1 MEHANVAGPAVEEQP
16 KGKLRRSLSQ
26 RQLVLICLGNVVGA
40 GIYGLVGQMS
50 AQVGGAIWIPFL
62 IALALAV
69 LTVFSYA
76 ELSSKYPRAGGAAT
90 YVHQAFR
97 SPFVT
102 FMVMFAMVA
111 SAVNS
116 ASTLSLAAGGYVEEV
131 LAIPALVTAV
141 FVITVLG
148 VIIVLGVSLSARF
161 NSVLTVIEL
170 GGLAL
175 VVLAAIAAIAVG
187 TGAFGNLV
195 DFSAT
200 GGGAD
205 AAAADGSVVAAI
217 VAATSLAFFAFVGF
231 EDAANM
237 AEETKDPARA
247 CARALVI
254 ALLTAAALYLTIAVL
269 ASVVVGGDQLAGSS
283 APLLEVIRQSPLAVP
298 ASLFTVI
305 AALAVGNGVLINLL
319 SASRMLYGMAD
330 QKVLHGSLAAVHPTR
345 HTPWVAAIAVTA
357 VAMIF
362 VFTGRIAVLATTTV
376 ALLLMVFAMVN
387 ISVLVLRRERV
398 DHQHFRAPT
407 ALPALGAL
415 VCLALLTQQEAE
427 VLLRVVIVLLV
438 GVLLWGI
445 NHLVLRRTAARAT

>member
-1 MEHANVAGPAVEEQP
+1 MEHADAARPVVAEQP
-16 KGKLRRSLSQ
+16 NGRLKRSLTQ

-62 IALALAV
+62 VALALAV

-90 YVHQAFR
+90 YVHQAFGV
-97 SPFVT
+97 PFVT
-102 FMVMFAMVA
+102 FMVTFAMVA

-116 ASTLSLAAGGYVEEV
+116 ASTLSLAAGGYLAAV
-131 LAIPALVTAV
+131 LPIPALVTAV
-141 FVITVLG
+141 VLVLTLG
-148 VIIVLGVSLSARF
+148 VIILLGVALSARS
-161 NSVLTVIEL
+161 NSVLTVVEL

-175 VVLAAIAAIAVG
+175 VVLAAITAIIAG
-187 TGAFGNLV
+187 TGSVDNLV
-195 DFSAT
+195 DFAAT
-200 GGGAD
+200 GGAPGAGGT
-205 AAAADGSVVAAI
+205 DGAVVTAV

-231 EDAANM
+231 EDAANL

-269 ASVVVGGDQLAGSS
+269 ASVVVGGDRLAASS
-283 APLLEVIRQSPLAVP
+283 APLLEVVRLSPLAVP
-298 ASLFTVI
+298 DPVFTVI

-330 QKVLHGSLAAVHPTR
+330 QKVLHPGLAAVHPTR
-345 HTPWVAAIAVTA
+345 HTPWIATVVVTV

-362 VFTGRIAVLATTTV
+362 VFTGRLAVLATTTV

-398 DHQHFRAPT
+398 GHQHFRAPT
-407 ALPALGAL
+407 VLPALGAL
-415 VCLALLTQQEAE
+415 VCLALLTQQEGA
-427 VLLRVVIVLLV
+427 VLLRVGIVLLV
-438 GVLLWGI
+438 GVALWAV
-445 NHLVLRRTAARAT
+445 NHVVMRRAAAAR

>member
-1 MEHANVAGPAVEEQP
+1 MEHADAAGPAVEEQP
-16 KGKLRRSLSQ
+16 KGRLRRSLSQ

-62 IALALAV
+62 VALGLAV

-97 SPFVT
+97 APFVT

-116 ASTLSLAAGGYVEEV
+116 ASTLSLAAGGYIEDV
-131 LAIPALVTAV
+131 LAIPTLVTAV
-141 FVITVLG
+141 VLIIVLG
-148 VIIVLGVSLSARF
+148 VVIVLGVSLSARF
-161 NSVLTVIEL
+161 NSILTVVEL

-175 VVLAAIAAIAVG
+175 VVLAAIAAIIAGSGAV
-187 TGAFGNLV
+187 GNLV
-195 DFSAT
+195 DFAAT
-200 GGGAD
+200 GGAE
-205 AAAADGSVVAAI
+205 AAADGSVLAAI

-237 AEETKDPARA
+237 AEETRNPARA

-269 ASVVVGGDQLAGSS
+269 ASVVVGGDQLATSS
-283 APLLEVIRQSPLAVP
+283 APLLEVLRRSPLVVP
-298 ASLFTVI
+298 AMLFTVI

-330 QKVLHGSLAAVHPTR
+330 QKVLHGSLGAVHPTR
-345 HTPWVAAIAVTA
+345 HTPWVAAVAVTA

-362 VFTGRIAVLATTTV
+362 VFTGRLAVLATTTV
-376 ALLLMVFAMVN
+376 TLLLMVFAMVN
-387 ISVLVLRRERV
+387 LSVLVLRRERV

-407 ALPALGAL
+407 ALPVLGAL
-415 VCLALLTQQEAE
+415 VCLALLTQQEAA
-427 VLLRVVIVLLV
+427 VLLRVVVVLLV
-438 GVLLWGI
+438 GVVLWAV
-445 NHLVLRRTAARAT
+445 NHVVMRRAAAAR